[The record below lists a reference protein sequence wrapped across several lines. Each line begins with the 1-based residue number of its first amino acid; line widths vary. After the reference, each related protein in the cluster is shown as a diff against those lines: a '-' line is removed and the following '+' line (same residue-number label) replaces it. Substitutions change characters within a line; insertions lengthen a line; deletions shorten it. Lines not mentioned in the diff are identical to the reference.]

1 MWVFLTQQQMDCRYR
16 IEAELFLI
24 LVLMIVPSTMNGN
37 KKQTSNL
44 KLIIQDQFSTFI
56 QHDYLSYVHP
66 RKITKKHT

>member
-44 KLIIQDQFSTFI
+44 KLIIQDQFST
-56 QHDYLSYVHP
+56 YY
-66 RKITKKHT
+66 TT